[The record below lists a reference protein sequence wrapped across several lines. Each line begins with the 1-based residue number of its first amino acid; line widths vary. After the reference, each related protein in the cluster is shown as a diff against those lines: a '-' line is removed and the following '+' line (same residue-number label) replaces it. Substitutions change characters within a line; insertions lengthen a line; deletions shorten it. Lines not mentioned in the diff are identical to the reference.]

1 MKRFAVAIGAAG
13 VLTVSGLGMGT
24 AIGGSGDSVSGAI
37 KRTGVSDDQER
48 HFVVSAHQGANGK
61 VNGSYQATYGKGKS
75 RTEYHGRVTCVNATG
90 NTAIVGIVVTS
101 STRSD
106 VQPGDGQTIRVID
119 GGNPDQGQTQDF
131 ISPNAITPGAPP
143 PASCTDVPPGPAPQT
158 FTGNVL
164 VKDGG

>member
-13 VLTVSGLGMGT
+13 VLAVSGLGIGT
-24 AIGGSGDSVSGAI
+24 AFGGNGDSVSGAI

-48 HFVVSAHQGANGK
+48 HFVVSAHQSQNGG
-61 VNGSYQATYGKGKS
+61 VSGSYQATYGKGTS

-90 NTAIVGIVVTS
+90 NTAIVGIVVTR
-101 STRSD
+101 STRPD
-106 VQPGDGQTIRVID
+106 VAPGDGQTIRVID
-119 GGNPDQGQTQDF
+119 GGNPEKGQTQDM
-131 ISPNAITPGAPP
+131 ISPNTITKGSPP
-143 PASCTDVPPGPAPQT
+143 PASCTDVPPGSVET

>member
-48 HFVVSAHQGANGK
+48 HFVVSAHQSPSG

-75 RTEYHGRVTCVNATG
+75 RTEYHGRAVCVEATG
-90 NTAIVGIVVTS
+90 NVAYVGIVVTS
-101 STRSD
+101 STRPD
-106 VQPGDGQTIRVID
+106 VAPGDGQVIRVID
-119 GGNPDQGQTQDF
+119 GGNPERGQTQDMV
-131 ISPNAITPGAPP
+131 SPGAITKGGQPSCSGPLPG
-143 PASCTDVPPGPAPQT
+143 DVQT

>member
-75 RTEYHGRVTCVNATG
+75 RTEYHGRAVCVEASG
-90 NTAIVGIVVTS
+90 NFAYVGIVVTS
-101 STRSD
+101 STRPD
-106 VQPGDGQTIRVID
+106 VAPGDGQVIRVTD
-119 GGNPDQGQTQDF
+119 GGNPDNGQTQDMV
-131 ISPNAITPGAPP
+131 SPGAITKGGQP
-143 PASCTDVPPGPAPQT
+143 SCSGPQGGTVET

-164 VKDGG
+164 VKDGGS